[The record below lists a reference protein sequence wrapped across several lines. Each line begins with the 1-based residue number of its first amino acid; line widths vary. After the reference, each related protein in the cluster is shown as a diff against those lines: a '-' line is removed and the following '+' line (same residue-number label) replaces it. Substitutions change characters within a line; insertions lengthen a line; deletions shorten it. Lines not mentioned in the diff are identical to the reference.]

1 MITDQELVDGC
12 CKSDRKYQRMLY
24 EKYAGRLFVVAQR
37 YTKSI
42 QEAEDILQEAMIKV
56 FHFIKTFRS
65 EAKLETWMRR
75 IVINTALNH
84 QRSKLYMFPMV
95 DVENLPLPDQQPISL
110 DGLHLSELLLMI
122 QSLPDGCQL
131 IFNLY
136 AVEGYTHVEIA
147 EMLGISEG
155 TSKSQY
161 ARARQLLQ
169 QKVLKTETMAYGKA

>member
-1 MITDQELVDGC
+1 MTTDTELVEGC
-12 CKSDRKYQRMLY
+12 CRGDRKFQRMLY
-24 EKYAGRLFVVAQR
+24 EKYSARLYMVAQR
-37 YTKSI
+37 YTKSV

-56 FHFIKTFRS
+56 FHHIKSFRA

-95 DVENLPLPDQQPISL
+95 DVDNLALTDQRAISL
-110 DGLHLSELLLMI
+110 EGLHVQELLRLV
-122 QSLPDGCQL
+122 QSLPDGCQV

-136 AVEGYTHVEIA
+136 AIEGYTHVEIA

-161 ARARQLLQ
+161 ARARSLLQ
-169 QKVLKTETMAYGKA
+169 QKLSKIDKLAYGKA